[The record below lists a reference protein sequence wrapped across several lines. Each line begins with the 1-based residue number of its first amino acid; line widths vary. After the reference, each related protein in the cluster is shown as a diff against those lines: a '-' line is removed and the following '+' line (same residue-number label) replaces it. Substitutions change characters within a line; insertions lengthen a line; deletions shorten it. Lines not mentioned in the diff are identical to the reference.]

1 MKLAICLVLCLILS
15 QTVSAQTN
23 VGPLKNATANNSIN
37 TNNTLEDRFGY
48 RADDAVPNDNPKL
61 TATPNQYPTVGT
73 KKYLMVV
80 GHWTDGYRFDTEKLW
95 KQAFS
100 DDPLSFRSY
109 IRAAS
114 KGKLLVDG
122 QMITAE
128 FGTPACGIK
137 SISELAAAAAKTQNI
152 SYDYLISFADCGGGA
167 VAWRPGN
174 AMEVYGQPPNAHVFN
189 HEMGHSL
196 GFSHGHTYSNCPVAD
211 DVIQAPDQCT
221 VIGFSDTG
229 DSVSGGE
236 TLYPAHNRWFSGWL
250 NNSQIA
256 VINNTGLYR
265 LGVLGQEGPQLYLIN
280 RPIAPNQIALE
291 FRQPTPFD
299 NFSPDDNRMTGV
311 WIRYTSMEGS
321 VFNFQ
326 LDATPETSTAT
337 DSALQPARTLE
348 DATAKVKIKVCETD
362 KTGATLAVA
371 LNGQG
376 LPDCTTTVPAPII
389 EAPVSDAK
397 TGLKPVIGGTS
408 WPGARIV
415 VSSTETPVQ
424 TLGEAVADAHGQWSL
439 QLAKNLDQGRHFV
452 TAQQFFDSRN
462 SASTPERG
470 FDVVDIEVFPA
481 LIESPADNVQTGIR
495 PVITGTG
502 IPGAT
507 VTLLEYNQPNSPLAT
522 TVVDGY
528 GKWSV

>member
-1 MKLAICLVLCLILS
+1 
-15 QTVSAQTN
+15 
-23 VGPLKNATANNSIN
+23 
-37 TNNTLEDRFGY
+37 
-48 RADDAVPNDNPKL
+48 
-61 TATPNQYPTVGT
+61 
-73 KKYLMVV
+73 
-80 GHWTDGYRFDTEKLW
+80 
-95 KQAFS
+95 
-100 DDPLSFRSY
+100 
-109 IRAAS
+109 
-114 KGKLLVDG
+114 
-122 QMITAE
+122 
-128 FGTPACGIK
+128 
-137 SISELAAAAAKTQNI
+137 
-152 SYDYLISFADCGGGA
+152 
-167 VAWRPGN
+167 
-174 AMEVYGQPPNAHVFN
+174 
-189 HEMGHSL
+189 
-196 GFSHGHTYSNCPVAD
+196 
-211 DVIQAPDQCT
+211 
-221 VIGFSDTG
+221 
-229 DSVSGGE
+229 
-236 TLYPAHNRWFSGWL
+236 
-250 NNSQIA
+250 
-256 VINNTGLYR
+256 
-265 LGVLGQEGPQLYLIN
+265 
-280 RPIAPNQIALE
+280 
-291 FRQPTPFD
+291 
-299 NFSPDDNRMTGV
+299 
-311 WIRYTSMEGS
+311 MEGS

-481 LIESPADNVQTGIR
+481 LIESPADNVHNRHRYPRGDR
-495 PVITGTG
+495 H
-502 IPGAT
+502 
-507 VTLLEYNQPNSPLAT
+507 LA
-522 TVVDGY
+522 
-528 GKWSV
+528 